1 MYFTKTLNDGL
12 TIPKEQ
18 KSAYITK
25 VFFFLL
31 LLQEINKKKYSETCV
46 KQQLAKRP
54 KIGFQDQLS
63 LYAGQ
68 KYCIYITFDLH

>member
-1 MYFTKTLNDGL
+1 MHFTKTLNDGL

-25 VFFFLL
+25 VFFSVTIAG
-31 LLQEINKKKYSETCV
+31 INKKKYSETCV
-46 KQQLAKRP
+46 KRQLAKRP

-68 KYCIYITFDLH
+68 KYCIYNTFDLH